1 MIKKKVAITKKRTVK
16 KRVSTTH
23 DAFVQSMSAEQRK
36 EYDEGYR
43 DFLLSELLIAIMKND
58 AISVREL
65 AKEAGIS
72 AAIIQG
78 IRSGEK
84 QNITTQSFF
93 KILQALGCSLI
104 VRKDKQLFPIELVQ

>member
-1 MIKKKVAITKKRTVK
+1 MTKKKTMKKQ
-16 KRVSTTH
+16 VSSTH
-23 DAFVQSMSAEQRK
+23 DEFIQSMTPKQKKA
-36 EYDEGYR
+36 YDEGYR
-43 DFLLSELLIAIMKND
+43 NFLLSELLLAIMQND
-58 AISVREL
+58 AVSVREL

-72 AAIIQG
+72 PAIIQG

-104 VRKDKQLFPIELVQ
+104 VQKDKQIFPLELGQS

>member
-1 MIKKKVAITKKRTVK
+1 MAKKKIVKRKVK
-16 KRVSTTH
+16 TTH
-23 DAFVQSMSAEQRK
+23 DEFLESMTPKQKK
-36 EYDEGYR
+36 EYEEGYR

-65 AKEAGIS
+65 AKAAGLS

-78 IRSGEK
+78 IRSGDK

-93 KILQALGCSLI
+93 KILHALGCSL
-104 VRKDKQLFPIELVQ
+104 VVKKNRHTFPLELMQ